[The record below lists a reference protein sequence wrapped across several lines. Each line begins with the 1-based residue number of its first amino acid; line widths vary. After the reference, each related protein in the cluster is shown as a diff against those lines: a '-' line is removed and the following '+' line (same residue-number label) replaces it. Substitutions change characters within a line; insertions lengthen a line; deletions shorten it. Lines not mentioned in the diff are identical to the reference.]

1 LLVEGLPATPAD
13 KAYEVW
19 FIPKG
24 LAPIPSRTFTVNAN
38 GRALISENLPAAAG
52 SAVVVAITL
61 EPKNGSTVPTLPIY
75 LASPAS

>member
-1 LLVEGLPATPAD
+1 MFHRIPATPAD

-24 LAPIPSRTFTVNAN
+24 LAPIPGRTFTVNAN
-38 GRALISENLPAAAG
+38 GRALISDNLPIAAG
-52 SAVVVAITL
+52 AGAAVAITL
-61 EPKNGSTVPTLPIY
+61 EPKAGSTVPTMPIY